1 MMPTFADKD
10 GKAWQVSLT
19 VGHLAPLKAFHLD
32 LNQLLRSDEAWAS
45 LFTADPQ
52 DKVAA
57 LYEVCREQIEKA
69 GVTPEGWAYLFDG
82 PTLERATVALAEA
95 VIDFFPRQRIA
106 QAMRGNLR
114 RALERMDREI
124 AARIDAGQG
133 PTSNGAAGNSP
144 ASSASTPAPSPS
156 GNST

>member
-1 MMPTFADKD
+1 VPTFADKN
-10 GKAWQVSLT
+10 GKNWLVFLT

-32 LNQLLRSDEAWAS
+32 LNQLLRSDEAWAT

-57 LYEVCREQIEKA
+57 LYEVCKEQIKKA

-114 RALERMDREI
+114 RALERMDQEV
-124 AARIDAGQG
+124 AAKIDAGQN
-133 PTSNGAAGNSP
+133 PTSNGAAGNLP